1 MNGWMDA
8 RQGNPVRTPARATL
22 AGATDDDACMV
33 HSTMRL
39 RPSPHRC
46 LGIGK
51 VFVLVHIK
59 IWIGIL
65 MYEKSSMMLT
75 GFILLRQENCD

>member
-33 HSTMRL
+33 CSRCSLACMGTRL
-39 RPSPHRC
+39 QLCSVADAPCGDQTTTIRN
-46 LGIGK
+46 
-51 VFVLVHIK
+51 
-59 IWIGIL
+59 
-65 MYEKSSMMLT
+65 EMLCSNLT
-75 GFILLRQENCD
+75 IARTTTKQMKK